1 MRAFLVSAHVMLA
14 QDKAQPQKES
24 LPRGARLRRGTWL
37 RGPGTC
43 LVCLFVFLVSASS
56 APADLL
62 IMRDG
67 STVSGTLKTCV
78 ADVCQLDA
86 RSIPR
91 PNIAWIG
98 LGSKAATPP
107 PVKDSTRDEVHLV
120 DGSAHDGNLVGVSL
134 GVVVVQEGS
143 FDRAKVTWIH
153 LAGAPVQPKGSVP
166 TQEQPPVTNPTP
178 PPPQP
183 GGGKPQSPSGGGTL
197 AKPPPT
203 DFVRGAL
210 WSGTLEG
217 RFTVTGKDAIT
228 VVSVTVDVR
237 LCEWVRPLFGR
248 SQGKLVKAGTI
259 VNLEPE
265 GTVVHNKVETTVPPT
280 VCKGEGTVTLTNGPH
295 EPLVT
300 HGSVIY
306 LKTVDVPTPGF
317 DPPVGLAVYHIALGV
332 DAPKYTS
339 TYTSTCVYPGGTY
352 TRQESFS
359 IPTVGKIPR
368 SADQDQQVR
377 ILDRGNGRMQGS
389 YTGVV
394 SAYEKVPMEA
404 KWNICREGV
413 DCSGGPPPPT
423 SPTPKKEPCPST
435 AVADGLFDTCE
446 RQRELEA
453 GQLDKVWKQFEEEW
467 GEAQDNAE
475 AFKAAINLCAAW
487 DAAMKVLEF
496 MVGPVEGS
504 AVGSSQMSEEAKETT
519 EAIKLISEITEKMI
533 KGENPLTIAH
543 TDKTA
548 NLATFQQACEVV
560 AKMLQMMG
568 NSSPEAMGK
577 MLEECSAPLS
587 DNLVHGAEEYVQHLK
602 AALELM
608 PKVQKLVNDINGKDL
623 KCLDLQYKAYAACV
637 EHARCEKTP
646 ESACDAKKPPGNWP
660 PVP

>member
-1 MRAFLVSAHVMLA
+1 MLA

-24 LPRGARLRRGTWL
+24 LPRGARLPRGTWL

-56 APADLL
+56 AAADLL

-67 STVSGTLKTCV
+67 RTVGGTLKTCV
-78 ADVCQLDA
+78 SDVCQLDA

-91 PNIAWIG
+91 PTIAWIG

-107 PVKDSTRDEVHLV
+107 LVKDQTQDEVHLV
-120 DGSAHDGNLVGVSL
+120 DGSVHDGNLVGVSL

-153 LAGAPVQPKGSVP
+153 LAGAPVQRKGSVP
-166 TQEQPPVTNPTP
+166 TQEQPPVTNPP
-178 PPPQP
+178 PPSPPPQP
-183 GGGKPQSPSGGGTL
+183 KGGKPQPPSGGGTP

-228 VVSVTVDVR
+228 VTSVTVDVR
-237 LCEWVRPLFGR
+237 LREWVVPLFGR
-248 SQGKLVKAGTI
+248 LQGKLVKAGTI
-259 VNLEPE
+259 VHLEPE

-295 EPLVT
+295 DPWVG

-306 LKTVDVPTPGF
+306 LKTVDVPTPSCEEAL
-317 DPPVGLAVYHIALGV
+317 VGLAVYHISLGV
-332 DAPKYTS
+332 SGKITA
-339 TYTSTCVYPGGTY
+339 TCVYPGGTY
-352 TRQESFS
+352 TQEYGFM
-359 IPTVGKIPR
+359 IPGVGKVPR
-368 SADQDQQVR
+368 SHDEDQQVR

-389 YTGVV
+389 YTGIV
-394 SAYEKVPMEA
+394 SAYENWPVEA

-413 DCSGGPPPPT
+413 DCSSGPAPPT
-423 SPTPKKEPCPST
+423 SPSPKKDPCPST
-435 AVADGLFDTCE
+435 AVADGLYDTCE
-446 RQRELEA
+446 KQRELEA
-453 GQLDKVWKQFEEEW
+453 SRLEKVWKQFEEEW
-467 GEAQDNAE
+467 GEAEDNID
-475 AFKAAINLCAAW
+475 AFQATIKLCAAW

-504 AVGSSQMSEEAKETT
+504 AVGGSQMSEEAKETT

-533 KGENPLTIAH
+533 KGENPLAIAH
-543 TDKTA
+543 TGETA

-560 AKMLQMMG
+560 AKVLQMMG
-568 NSSPEAMGK
+568 NSSPEAMGH
-577 MLEECSAPLS
+577 MLEECSAPLP

-608 PKVQKLVNDINGKDL
+608 PNVEKLVNDINGKDL
-623 KCLDLQYKAYAACV
+623 ECLDLQYKAYAACV
-637 EHARCEKTP
+637 ERARCEKTP

>member
-1 MRAFLVSAHVMLA
+1 
-14 QDKAQPQKES
+14 
-24 LPRGARLRRGTWL
+24 
-37 RGPGTC
+37 
-43 LVCLFVFLVSASS
+43 
-56 APADLL
+56 
-62 IMRDG
+62 MRDG